1 MEAQVLSRFEREGE
15 EERRGA
21 VWAQHNLRVT
31 EWWDRLET

>member
-21 VWAQHNLRVT
+21 AWAQHDLWAT
-31 EWWDRLET
+31 EWWDQLKT